1 MTCAVHCVAAALL
14 AAAPAFAAGTAPALG
29 EGLEWLESGLL
40 WIALGVGASALVP
53 AYLREHRRLLPL
65 IMFGVGLGLIAL
77 VRGFESDL
85 LEIAGTVSGVT
96 LIAGAHLVNL
106 RSRGHLH
113 VHAH

>member
-1 MTCAVHCVAAALL
+1 VAAALL

-40 WIALGVGASALVP
+40 WIALGVGTSALVP

-65 IMFGVGLGLIAL
+65 LMFGVGIGFIAL
-77 VRGFESDL
+77 VRGFESDV
-85 LEIAGTVSGVT
+85 LEIVGTVSGVT

-113 VHAH
+113 AHAH